1 METKEFFYDYIDRIE
16 KIDDLLEKPVRSLI
30 GYARTEALTS
40 GPRRAV
46 RLPLYF
52 PPWLASDRKFPAS
65 KLSAT
70 SALCC
75 ATLQRLWW
83 RRRRFPLWQSALAE
97 LERELGKHCAKDRLP
112 DQLAEAFL
120 PVDDGSH
127 NGDSYIRFL
136 KDTCLLQRR
145 RPLLACE
152 ALWILIHAGEGVSY
166 SGSAFLSFF
175 GAYWALRHRPGPL
188 VAGAAVGL
196 APPTAYITARCLL
209 PVRELARA
217 CARRADLLRRISDIL
232 GKIAALEPKQDEF
245 REKLAFKVDDLA
257 TAFFDYSDLSLGRD
271 GFETCAADL
280 EKMAGD
286 MSLGDDPA
294 GGWSAVRK
302 RVMEELRNFG
312 RAGRAVVRE
321 AAPVVGGERSIL
333 GRIVRE
339 IRREDGTKLEA
350 LGVEMPIPEYSEDAD
365 RSSFWQRHLD
375 SAEQAFEVCQTAHQ
389 ELREACACAAALRS
403 PEVPSLQAVLARMEE
418 ANRKVADAILEGIQ
432 ESIQWCENV
441 MLREIAHSSA
451 DNMTEFD
458 PAELVSGLA
467 VSVYAKSIRSPRRLT
482 DAIEKALKGARADG
496 SWTPGRPF
504 LVDEEVGFGEV
515 APTAGIVWMLSGAV
529 ARHRD
534 VRAADAALGRFV
546 EWLEDRQQTVQ
557 AGSKEA
563 PLEVVGWASERTRVP
578 RRVDFWTT
586 AFAINSLINIRG
598 LMEFRLWE
606 VCEERFTVLKVK
618 TDLSE
623 IDAVDLGAR
632 HRYRLHSRLASMSR
646 RAEGSAWK
654 AADYAVVL
662 HGPPGSSKTVL
673 ANAVAKQMWRLS
685 HRVDGIEPRLIRITP
700 ADFTRG
706 GEERLDSEAR
716 IIFDILSHVRN
727 VTILFDEIDDL
738 LRQRIA
744 AEKPTFLKIVVPAML
759 NRLQDLRDAC
769 PRQQIFFVLATNY
782 VEKIEPALI
791 RKGRIDHALPV
802 VYPDAECRSSMIR
815 KLARGL
821 EGNGRSWAAAV
832 LESALDGPN
841 LHLTRGWPW
850 LTLSSLL
857 KDLETWVRQAP
868 KEDDG
873 DSRQSLEQSL
883 EELMKD
889 YERTIPRSAYNHRLR
904 EQRRSAELLSE
915 IRYDALAR
923 GEDLEGYLDALRA
936 IRSPR
941 TLRDRL
947 IDEGQKLWERQGR
960 PRPARPRPTTD

>member
-1 METKEFFYDYIDRIE
+1 MEAKEFFYDYIARIE

-30 GYARTEALTS
+30 GFAKTAALAHRPPGS
-40 GPRRAV
+40 V

-52 PPWLASDRKFPAS
+52 PPWIASDRKFPGNQ
-65 KLSAT
+65 LSAT

-83 RRRRFPLWQSALAE
+83 RRRRFPRWLPALE
-97 LERELGKHCAKDRLP
+97 GLETALKERCGKDRLP

-120 PVDDGSH
+120 PAEDGA
-127 NGDSYIRFL
+127 GDGANYIRFL
-136 KDTCLLQRR
+136 QDTCLLQSR

-175 GAYWALRHRPGPL
+175 GAYWALRHRPGPF

-217 CARRADLLRRISDIL
+217 SERRADLLHRISDIL
-232 GKIAALEPKQDEF
+232 GKVNDLKQDELS
-245 REKLAFKVDDLA
+245 EKLPFSVDDLA
-257 TAFFDYSDLSLGRD
+257 TAFFDYSDLSLGRS
-271 GFETCAADL
+271 GFEACAAEL
-280 EKMAGD
+280 ERMAGD

-294 GGWSAVRK
+294 AAWSAVRE
-302 RVMEELRNFG
+302 RIQQELNAFG
-312 RAGRAVVRE
+312 RMGEAVIRE
-321 AAPVVGGERSIL
+321 AAPVVDGDESIL
-333 GRIVRE
+333 RRIVRE
-339 IRREDGTKLEA
+339 IERENLGNLQE
-350 LGVEMPIPEYSEDAD
+350 LGVGMPMPRYSDPAD
-365 RSSFWQRHLD
+365 GMAFWRRHLA
-375 SAEQAFEVCQTAHQ
+375 SAREAFEVCATAFN
-389 ELREACACAAALRS
+389 ELRDACTAARAIGSPDVKSLR
-403 PEVPSLQAVLARMEE
+403 AVLDGMSA
-418 ANRKVADAILEGIQ
+418 ANRKVADMILEGIQ
-432 ESIQWCENV
+432 EPIQWCEHV
-441 MLREIAHSSA
+441 MLREVAHASA

-467 VSVYAKSIRSPRRLT
+467 VSVYARSIRSPRRLT

-504 LVDEEVGFGEV
+504 LLDEEVGFGEV

-534 VRAADAALGRFV
+534 VRAADGALARFV

-557 AGSKEA
+557 VGADPDIA
-563 PLEVVGWASERTRVP
+563 VVGWASERTRVP

-606 VCEERFTVLKVK
+606 VCEQRFTVLKVK

-632 HRYRLHSRLASMSR
+632 HRSRLHSQLAAMSR
-646 RAEGSAWK
+646 RADGPAWRT
-654 AADYAVVL
+654 ADYAVVL
-662 HGPPGSSKTVL
+662 HGPPGSSKTAL

-685 HRVDGIEPRLIRITP
+685 HRVDGIEPRLVRITP

-727 VTILFDEIDDL
+727 VTVLFDEIDDL
-738 LRQRIA
+738 LRQRVTG
-744 AEKPTFLKIVVPAML
+744 EKPTFLKIVVPAML

-769 PRQQIFFVLATNY
+769 PRQQIFFILATNY
-782 VEKIEPALI
+782 IERIEPALI
-791 RKGRIDHALPV
+791 RKGRIDYALPV
-802 VYPDAECRSSMIR
+802 VYPDAQCRSSMVR
-815 KLARGL
+815 RLARRL
-821 EGNGRSWAAAV
+821 ATDRAWAAEV
-832 LESALDGPN
+832 LEATLGGAN
-841 LHLTRGWPW
+841 LNRTRGWPW

-857 KDLETWVRQAP
+857 KDLEAWVRQVP
-868 KEDDG
+868 ERETPEL
-873 DSRQSLEQSL
+873 RQDLQKNL
-883 EELMKD
+883 DELMRT
-889 YERTIPRSAYNHRLR
+889 YERTIPRSAYRQRLR
-904 EQRRSAELLSE
+904 EQKQSAELLSE
-915 IRYDALAR
+915 VLYDALAR
-923 GEDLEGYLDALRA
+923 GEDLDGYMEALKA

-941 TLRDRL
+941 SLRDL
-947 IDEGQKLWERQGR
+947 LLAEGPRIWERQGR
-960 PRPARPRPTTD
+960 PR